1 MSRKKSKSKSD
12 FVNLFLQAADNESS
26 DKGMAREFLASE
38 GVNVDRMVSDGL
50 KRIRQMQVMAEAN
63 KTEQEMFAS
72 EKIKAQATQWVDELL
87 SKVDFSL
94 PELVK
99 KEELTVSFRNVE
111 HLSQEDIRVILIRHF
126 TLKFLNQQK
135 DNQK

>member
-1 MSRKKSKSKSD
+1 M
-12 FVNLFLQAADNESS
+12 QAADNESS

-50 KRIRQMQVMAEAN
+50 KRIRQMQMIAEAK
-63 KTEQEMFAS
+63 KTEQEMLAS

-94 PELVK
+94 PELVR

-111 HLSQEDIRVILIRHF
+111 HLSEEDIRVILIRHF

>member
-1 MSRKKSKSKSD
+1 MSRKKSQSKSD

-50 KRIRQMQVMAEAN
+50 KRIRQMQMIAEAK
-63 KTEQEMFAS
+63 KTEQEMLAS

-94 PELVK
+94 PELVR

-111 HLSQEDIRVILIRHF
+111 HLSEEDIRVILIRHF

>member
-1 MSRKKSKSKSD
+1 M
-12 FVNLFLQAADNESS
+12 QAADNESS

-50 KRIRQMQVMAEAN
+50 KRIKQMQMIAEAK
-63 KTEQEMFAS
+63 KTEQAMFAS
-72 EKIKAQATQWVDELL
+72 EKIKAQVTQCVDELL

-94 PELVK
+94 PELVR

-135 DNQK
+135 DNQQ

>member
-1 MSRKKSKSKSD
+1 
-12 FVNLFLQAADNESS
+12 
-26 DKGMAREFLASE
+26 
-38 GVNVDRMVSDGL
+38 
-50 KRIRQMQVMAEAN
+50 
-63 KTEQEMFAS
+63 MFAS

-94 PELVK
+94 PELVR

-111 HLSQEDIRVILIRHF
+111 HLSQEDIRVILIRHS

-135 DNQK
+135 DNQQ